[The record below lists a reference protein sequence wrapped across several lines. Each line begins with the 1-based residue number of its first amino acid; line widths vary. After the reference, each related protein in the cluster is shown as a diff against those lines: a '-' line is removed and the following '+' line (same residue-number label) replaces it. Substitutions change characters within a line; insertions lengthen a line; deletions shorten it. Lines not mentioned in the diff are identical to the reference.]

1 MNDSVKGVCSPS
13 AVPDEMLMARIT
25 EHEGMKKFA
34 YQDTL
39 GYTTIGIGRC
49 IEAKVG
55 KGLSVDE
62 IFYLLKNDI
71 KDFRGQLAQYD
82 WFKCQDEVRQGVLIE
97 LCFNMGLSH
106 LLQFKNMIAALS
118 MKSYAAACKEL
129 MDSVWA
135 RQVSKARSDDI
146 CWRLANGRYK

>member
-1 MNDSVKGVCSPS
+1 MNDSVRGVCSPS
-13 AVPDEMLMARIT
+13 SNSDEMLIGRIV

-39 GYTTIGIGRC
+39 GYWTIGIGRC
-49 IEAKVG
+49 IDSKIG

-62 IFYLLKNDI
+62 IFMLLKNDI
-71 KDFRGQLAQYD
+71 KDFRGQLMVHE
-82 WFKCQDEVRQGVLIE
+82 WFTLQDDVRQGALIE
-97 LCFNMGLSH
+97 LAFNMGISH
-106 LLQFKNMIAALS
+106 LLQFNNMIAALS

-129 MDSVWA
+129 MDSAWA
-135 RQVSKARSDDI
+135 KQVSKTRSDDI